1 MKKFKILVF
10 ALFVCFLSISCI
22 SAEEFDCKI
31 GDYTVTYNSSGKP
44 VSVSDSSGKKLN
56 LKKEIISD
64 FEPTKESEC
73 PTNEIAKIVF
83 EGLNSNLQIVR
94 KEVENKE
101 FECKIG
107 DYTLIYDSSGS
118 IISAKNKNGSTLPYK
133 RFGSI
138 FKPTKESECPTEEEA
153 KISILNGGLTF
164 YVANINETLGSNA
177 SKVCY
182 EIKDPTSCKVSKDYA
197 CVWVE
202 NEKAAGDQGGYCN
215 VDNLLYVGCGGAGDI
230 PVQVPSLISMLVNML
245 KIATPII
252 LIFISMVT
260 LFKALVAQK
269 EDEIK
274 KATNSLVKKIIAGA
288 LVFFVVAIVQ
298 YIISVV
304 AEDDYYEGFES
315 CLDCFLNNS
324 CETNTYYKTVVSGE
338 EMCTFLT
345 TGETEACSNL
355 FGESK

>member
-1 MKKFKILVF
+1 MKKYLKYFLVLLILTICCSVNVSALDCYYEASGSNQLKAHFRINDNNGEIVFSGIEGTLQSKDSDGNKTTRTVKGQGQKIENWETIFNPLTEIGEEINFSGLEYYNRTKSCPPSVILVDRLGQFDF
-10 ALFVCFLSISCI
+10 AVVGKDENFNNYNDEFQKYGASKQGYSFLMLKPMDEDNIIYYPSSC
-22 SAEEFDCKI
+22 
-31 GDYTVTYNSSGKP
+31 
-44 VSVSDSSGKKLN
+44 L
-56 LKKEIISD
+56 
-64 FEPTKESEC
+64 
-73 PTNEIAKIVF
+73 
-83 EGLNSNLQIVR
+83 GLNKS
-94 KEVENKE
+94 
-101 FECKIG
+101 
-107 DYTLIYDSSGS
+107 
-118 IISAKNKNGSTLPYK
+118 
-133 RFGSI
+133 
-138 FKPTKESECPTEEEA
+138 
-153 KISILNGGLTF
+153 
-164 YVANINETLGSNA
+164 
-177 SKVCY
+177 
-182 EIKDPTSCKVSKDYA
+182 SCKGNLNYA

-202 NEKAAGDQGGYCN
+202 NESAPNKGYCN